1 MSHADMNNCS
11 GFNEAAAA
19 FSWNSPKKAINPY
32 LDPAEVAQVS
42 ALSNLITL
50 YAADNEQEQ
59 LRREALSDQVWE
71 RYFFNE
77 SRDPVQREMEQDK
90 LISRAKLAHE
100 QQRFNPDMVI
110 LADVNAQ
117 PSHISKPLMQRI
129 EYFSS
134 LGRPKAYSRY
144 LRETIKPCLERLE
157 HVRESQLSTSFRF
170 MASHEGL
177 DGLLI
182 LPEMSQDQVKR
193 LSTLV
198 AAHMSMCLD
207 AACGDLYATDD
218 VKPEEIRKTWEKVA
232 AETLCLDVIPP
243 AFEQLRRKRNRRKPV
258 PYELIPGS
266 LARMLCA
273 DWWYRKLW
281 KMRCEWR
288 EEQLRAV
295 CLVSKKASP
304 YVSYEAVMHKRE
316 QRRKS
321 LEFFRSHELVNEDG
335 DTLDMED
342 VVNASSSNPAHRRN
356 EMMACVKGLELIAE
370 MRGDCAVF
378 YTITCPSRFHS
389 TLNNGR
395 PNPTWTNATVR
406 QSSDYLVGMFAAFRK
421 AMHKAGLRWYGVR
434 VAEPHHDGTVHWHLL
449 CFMRKKDRRA
459 ITALLRKFAIRED
472 REELGNNTGPRF
484 KSELINP
491 RKGTPTSYIA
501 KYISKNI
508 DGRGLAG
515 EISKETGKS
524 LRDNAEYVNAWAS
537 LHRVQQFRFF
547 GIPGR
552 QAYRELRLLA
562 GQAARQ
568 QGDKKAGVPVLDNPR
583 LDAILAAA
591 DAGCFATYIMKQGG
605 VLVPRKYHLIRTA
618 YEINEEPTAYGDHGI
633 RIYGIWS
640 PIAEGKI
647 CTHAVKWKMV
657 RKAVDV
663 QEAVSGL
670 LGALLSPIGLVVTAL
685 AGVALVVW
693 KYWQP
698 ITAFLG
704 GVVEGFKAAAGPIS
718 AAFEPLKP
726 VFQWI
731 GDKVQALWGWF
742 TDLLTPVKSTSAE
755 LQSAAAMGRRFGE
768 ALAEGLNMV
777 MHPLDSLKSGVSWL
791 LEKLGIVSK
800 EAAKAKLPES
810 VTRQQPAT
818 VNADGKVMMP
828 SGGFPSWGY
837 GFAGMYDSG
846 GYIPR
851 GQFGIVGENGPEI
864 VNGPANVTSRRNTA
878 ALAAVVAG
886 MMGVAAAPAELPP
899 LHPLALPAKGG
910 EAIVS
915 RAATVPLVQR
925 IEAPTQIIIQTQP
938 GQSAQDIAREVA
950 RQLDERERRLKAK
963 ARSNYSDQGGYD
975 A

>member
-32 LDPAEVAQVS
+32 LDPAEVAPVS

-110 LADVNAQ
+110 LADVSVQ

-157 HVRESQLSTSFRF
+157 HVRDSQLSASFRF
-170 MASHEGL
+170 MASHVGL

-232 AETLCLDVIPP
+232 AETLRLDVIPP

-321 LEFFRSHELVNEDG
+321 LEFFRSHELVNEEG

-342 VVNASSSNPAHRRN
+342 VVNASSSNPAH
-356 EMMACVKGLELIAE
+356 
-370 MRGDCAVF
+370 
-378 YTITCPSRFHS
+378 
-389 TLNNGR
+389 
-395 PNPTWTNATVR
+395 
-406 QSSDYLVGMFAAFRK
+406 
-421 AMHKAGLRWYGVR
+421 
-434 VAEPHHDGTVHWHLL
+434 
-449 CFMRKKDRRA
+449 
-459 ITALLRKFAIRED
+459 
-472 REELGNNTGPRF
+472 
-484 KSELINP
+484 
-491 RKGTPTSYIA
+491 
-501 KYISKNI
+501 
-508 DGRGLAG
+508 
-515 EISKETGKS
+515 
-524 LRDNAEYVNAWAS
+524 
-537 LHRVQQFRFF
+537 
-547 GIPGR
+547 
-552 QAYRELRLLA
+552 
-562 GQAARQ
+562 
-568 QGDKKAGVPVLDNPR
+568 
-583 LDAILAAA
+583 
-591 DAGCFATYIMKQGG
+591 
-605 VLVPRKYHLIRTA
+605 
-618 YEINEEPTAYGDHGI
+618 
-633 RIYGIWS
+633 
-640 PIAEGKI
+640 
-647 CTHAVKWKMV
+647 
-657 RKAVDV
+657 
-663 QEAVSGL
+663 
-670 LGALLSPIGLVVTAL
+670 
-685 AGVALVVW
+685 
-693 KYWQP
+693 
-698 ITAFLG
+698 
-704 GVVEGFKAAAGPIS
+704 
-718 AAFEPLKP
+718 
-726 VFQWI
+726 
-731 GDKVQALWGWF
+731 
-742 TDLLTPVKSTSAE
+742 
-755 LQSAAAMGRRFGE
+755 
-768 ALAEGLNMV
+768 
-777 MHPLDSLKSGVSWL
+777 
-791 LEKLGIVSK
+791 
-800 EAAKAKLPES
+800 
-810 VTRQQPAT
+810 
-818 VNADGKVMMP
+818 
-828 SGGFPSWGY
+828 
-837 GFAGMYDSG
+837 
-846 GYIPR
+846 
-851 GQFGIVGENGPEI
+851 
-864 VNGPANVTSRRNTA
+864 
-878 ALAAVVAG
+878 
-886 MMGVAAAPAELPP
+886 
-899 LHPLALPAKGG
+899 
-910 EAIVS
+910 
-915 RAATVPLVQR
+915 
-925 IEAPTQIIIQTQP
+925 
-938 GQSAQDIAREVA
+938 
-950 RQLDERERRLKAK
+950 
-963 ARSNYSDQGGYD
+963 
-975 A
+975 